1 MMKDQI
7 FARLQP
13 EKIDMLTKL
22 IEAYDHIGIVSTL
35 DQSQGLVVIRSTS
48 DCLPELE
55 DILAHLPFELNVPEL
70 NVPGT

>member
-1 MMKDQI
+1 MKDQI

-55 DILAHLPFELNVPEL
+55 DILAHLPFELNVP
-70 NVPGT
+70 GT